1 MVPEILARVVTAVAI
16 AVATV
21 CSAVVAIAFVKYA
34 PSAIATAAA
43 DANAFTIANAMVM
56 TNQGIVAVLGFATVV
71 AMLIQSVA
79 NHEDA
84 IISSM
89 LPFSYGC

>member
-1 MVPEILARVVTAVAI
+1 MMAVFVTAVAI

-21 CSAVVAIAFVKYA
+21 CSAVVAIAFVKYS

-43 DANAFTIANAMVM
+43 DANAFNIANATVM

-71 AMLIQSVA
+71 AMLIQS
-79 NHEDA
+79 
-84 IISSM
+84 I
-89 LPFSYGC
+89 LPLD

>member
-1 MVPEILARVVTAVAI
+1 MVAVFVTAVAI

-34 PSAIATAAA
+34 PSAIATAAVI
-43 DANAFTIANAMVM
+43 ANAFTIANAVAMA
-56 TNQGIVAVLGFATVV
+56 NQGIVAVLGFATVV

-79 NHEDA
+79 NREDA

-89 LPFSYGC
+89 LLFSYGC